1 MANLTV
7 IEEIPITL
15 AELKTKV
22 DSIQLGGEEL
32 SFRTNKVKEYLMQFT
47 RLNLKE
53 VTELKKKLQDLDIP
67 RMKEK
72 QIVKIIDLL
81 PRDMDELR
89 MVFAGENTTI
99 NQENMQ
105 KILDVVKDYVK

>member
-7 IEEIPITL
+7 IEETPITL

-22 DSIQLGGEEL
+22 ESIQIGGKEP
-32 SFRTNKVKEYLMQFT
+32 SFRINKVKEYLAQST
-47 RLNLKE
+47 RLNLKDAL
-53 VTELKKKLQDLDIP
+53 ELKKKLQELDIP
-67 RMKEK
+67 RIKEK
-72 QIVKIIDLL
+72 QIVKIVDLL

-99 NQENMQ
+99 SQENMQ